1 MPKPVSETSGPVVGF
16 GELLLRLTPPGRK
29 MIAQTQSLDVEVGGA
44 EANVL
49 AGLAHLGHRTQM
61 ISRVTNN
68 PLGRLAL
75 GTLAARGVDTR
86 SVAYA
91 PGRMGLYFLEQGQ
104 GLRASAISYDRAG
117 STFANSQASD
127 FDFATAL
134 EGASLLHLSGI
145 TPALGPGSAQAAMA
159 AAHAARDAGVPISFD
174 GNFRPQLWAAWD
186 SDPKAILTEIISHA
200 DILFGN
206 HKDISLLTGEEFSG
220 EGTERRREA
229 AQAGF
234 AAFPKLK
241 MIASTA
247 RHVID
252 VDHHQLAARVD
263 LPDDAAHTGE
273 VDVTGIIDRIGTGDA
288 FAAGVLHKYL
298 DGGTAIEMARAGLGL
313 AVLEHS
319 LPGDMPLFS
328 REDLAAF
335 EAGGRDVR
343 R

>member
-1 MPKPVSETSGPVVGF
+1 MVGF

-49 AGLAHLGHRTQM
+49 AGLASLGHPTRM
-61 ISRVTNN
+61 ISRVANN

-75 GTLAARGVDTR
+75 GTLAARGVNTH
-86 SVAYA
+86 SVTYT

-104 GLRASAISYDRAG
+104 GLRASAITYDRAG
-117 STFANSQASD
+117 SAFARSRAED
-127 FDFATAL
+127 FDFAAAL

-145 TPALGPGSAQAAMA
+145 TPALGPESAKAALA
-159 AAHAARDAGVPISFD
+159 AAHTAKGAGIPISFD

-186 SDPKAILTEIISHA
+186 SDPKTILCEIIGNV
-200 DILFGN
+200 DLLFGN
-206 HKDISLLTGEEFSG
+206 HKDISLLTGKNFPG
-220 EGTERRREA
+220 DGLRRRRKA
-229 AQAGF
+229 AEAGF
-234 AAFPKLK
+234 KAFPNLSL
-241 MIASTA
+241 IASTA

-252 VDHHQLAARVD
+252 VDHHRIAARVD
-263 LPDDAAHTGE
+263 LPDDLAHTRE
-273 VDVTGIIDRIGTGDA
+273 IDVTRIVDRIGTGDA

-298 DGGTAIEMARAGLGL
+298 EGENIESMARAGLGL

-328 REDLAAF
+328 REDLDAF
-335 EAGGRDVR
+335 EQGGHDVR

>member
-1 MPKPVSETSGPVVGF
+1 MTHNTGTVVGF

-49 AGLAHLGHRTQM
+49 AGLANLGHPTHM
-61 ISRVTNN
+61 ISRVADN

-75 GTLAARGVDTR
+75 GTLAARGVNT
-86 SVAYA
+86 SSIALT

-104 GLRASAISYDRAG
+104 GLRASAITYDRAG
-117 STFANSQASD
+117 SAFAKAKASD
-127 FDFATAL
+127 FDFSAAL
-134 EGASLLHLSGI
+134 KGASLLHLSGI
-145 TPALGPGSAQAAMA
+145 TPALGADSAEAAVT
-159 AAHAARDAGVPISFD
+159 AARAAKETGVPISFD

-186 SDPKAILTEIISHA
+186 SEPKAILSEIIRHV
-200 DILFGN
+200 DLLFGN
-206 HKDISLLTGEEFSG
+206 HKDISLLTGKQFPG
-220 EGTERRREA
+220 EGLERRRKA
-229 AQAGF
+229 AEAGF
-234 AAFPKLK
+234 EAFPNLKL
-241 MIASTA
+241 IASTA

-252 VDHHQLAARVD
+252 VDHHRLTARVD
-263 LPDDAAHTGE
+263 LPDDTASTNE
-273 VDVTGIIDRIGTGDA
+273 IDITGIVDRIGTGDA
-288 FAAGVLHKYL
+288 YAAGVLHKYL
-298 DGGTAIEMARAGLGL
+298 NGEDIKAMAQAGLGL

-335 EAGGRDVR
+335 EQGGRDVR

>member
-1 MPKPVSETSGPVVGF
+1 MTEQTGPVVGF

-49 AGLAHLGHRTQM
+49 AGLANLGHRTQM
-61 ISRVTNN
+61 ISRVADN
-68 PLGRLAL
+68 PLGRLAI
-75 GTLAARGVDTR
+75 GTLAARGVDAR
-86 SVAYA
+86 NVAYA

-117 STFANSQASD
+117 STFARSKAGD
-127 FDFATAL
+127 FDFSSAL
-134 EGASLLHLSGI
+134 DGACLLHLSGI
-145 TPALGPGSAQAAMA
+145 TPALGPDSAKAVLA
-159 AAHAARDAGVPISFD
+159 AARAATAAGVPISFD
-174 GNFRPQLWAAWD
+174 GNFRPQLWSAWD
-186 SDPKAILTEIISHA
+186 SDPKAILTEIISQV

-206 HKDISLLTGEEFSG
+206 HRDIQLLTGEDFSG
-220 EGTERRREA
+220 DGLERRREA

-234 AAFPKLK
+234 AAFPNLKL
-241 MIASTA
+241 IASTA

-252 VDHHQLAARVD
+252 VDHHRIAARVD
-263 LPDDAAHTGE
+263 LPDSMAHTKE

-298 DGGTAIEMARAGLGL
+298 IGADIQAMAQGGLGL

-335 EAGGRDVR
+335 EQGGRDVR

>member
-1 MPKPVSETSGPVVGF
+1 
-16 GELLLRLTPPGRK
+16 
-29 MIAQTQSLDVEVGGA
+29 MIAQAQSLDVEVGGA
-44 EANVL
+44 EANVV

-61 ISRVTNN
+61 ISRVTDN
-68 PLGRLAL
+68 PLGRLAI
-75 GTLAARGVDTR
+75 GTLAARGVDVRT
-86 SVAYA
+86 VAYA

-117 STFANSQASD
+117 STFACSKASD
-127 FDFATAL
+127 FDFAGAL
-134 EGASLLHLSGI
+134 NGASLLHLSGI
-145 TPALGPGSAQAAMA
+145 TPALGPDSAEAALA
-159 AAHAARDAGVPISFD
+159 AASAAKAAGVPISFD
-174 GNFRPQLWAAWD
+174 GNFRPALWGAWD
-186 SDPKAILTEIISHA
+186 SDPKTVLSEIIGKA

-206 HKDISLLTGEEFSG
+206 HKDISLLTGQDFAG
-220 EGTERRREA
+220 DGLERRREA
-229 AQAGF
+229 ADAGF
-234 AAFPKLK
+234 AKFPGLK

-252 VDHHQLAARVD
+252 VDHHQIAARVD
-263 LPDDAAHTGE
+263 LPDDTAHTGE

-298 DGGTAIEMARAGLGL
+298 EGGTCMEMARAGLGL